1 MMIKSLFRSFNMI
14 KFCLVL
20 ILPEEDMFGFL
31 VILSFIFICFGAVSL
46 TTYAWKESKIPCPCL
61 EDKTEYSA
69 ANTKDPDSQP

>member
-1 MMIKSLFRSFNMI
+1 MMIKYLFRGFNMI

-46 TTYAWKESKIPCPCL
+46 TTYALKEGKIPCPCL
-61 EDKTEYSA
+61 ENKTEYSA